1 MNIAYFGSPKI
12 AADLLYNLIKNQGS
26 AYKIACV
33 FTIED
38 KRAGKRLE
46 LTQTEVKKLGLELG
60 IKVYDYEL
68 KKNKKEVVNVL
79 KRYKIDLG
87 LVFAYGAL
95 IPNEILKSTIY
106 GFWNIHPSL
115 LPRYR
120 GPSPIIYPLIMGDLE
135 TGVSVIK
142 MTDKIDSG
150 AILSQKKI
158 AIKAE
163 ARPELEK
170 RLIELAYVL
179 LKDLIEK
186 QSSHEEIEF
195 TPQDEKKVTETRLI
209 NKEDGFISKE
219 LIQKALN
226 NENFNLEELPIV
238 VREYRKRYLKLDK
251 TETYS
256 ASITL
261 YNYFRGLFPWPGI
274 WTTIATKKGNKRLKI
289 NSLLSMNKEKFEI
302 YQVQIE
308 GKKPVS
314 FRIFNN
320 AYNIFSAV

>member
-68 KKNKKEVVNVL
+68 KKN
-79 KRYKIDLG
+79 
-87 LVFAYGAL
+87 
-95 IPNEILKSTIY
+95 EILKSTIY

-158 AIKAE
+158 PIKAE

-226 NENFNLEELPIV
+226 NENF
-238 VREYRKRYLKLDK
+238 D
-251 TETYS
+251 
-256 ASITL
+256 
-261 YNYFRGLFPWPGI
+261 
-274 WTTIATKKGNKRLKI
+274 
-289 NSLLSMNKEKFEI
+289 
-302 YQVQIE
+302 
-308 GKKPVS
+308 
-314 FRIFNN
+314 
-320 AYNIFSAV
+320 